1 MGPGGLK
8 YKDNKTIG
16 RTAAPEV
23 EKNCSRL
30 ITNITNSWQENL
42 LKSVGL
48 DVHVV
53 SHTPVDLSNVGWLAS
68 VTGGEITR
76 WANFD
81 FERDGRALTAK
92 VYNSVKI
99 SVVIKVN

>member
-1 MGPGGLK
+1 MFSAACRTASMCLDLFGGGKIISLLSNLPSWGPGGLK

-42 LKSVGL
+42 LKKCWS
-48 DVHVV
+48 
-53 SHTPVDLSNVGWLAS
+53 
-68 VTGGEITR
+68 
-76 WANFD
+76 
-81 FERDGRALTAK
+81 
-92 VYNSVKI
+92 
-99 SVVIKVN
+99 

>member
-1 MGPGGLK
+1 M
-8 YKDNKTIG
+8 
-16 RTAAPEV
+16 
-23 EKNCSRL
+23 
-30 ITNITNSWQENL
+30 
-42 LKSVGL
+42 
-48 DVHVV
+48 V